1 MAKKGGLKELLVQQC
16 DKILVLVSAVVL
28 LVSLGYL
35 TQASLVRRQDE
46 AAYQSELGRKRET
59 KVIVPIEMAK
69 FEAARKMIEAPA
81 GQKIDPP
88 VSGSAGLFA
97 PERRVSCINPD
108 CRYPIP
114 WNAKKCVF
122 CGTEQPVLK
131 GEDPKYST
139 ARDGVPDSWK
149 KKYGLGVADADLAS
163 KDLDGDGFTVLQ
175 EYLAGTDPN
184 DAKSHPD
191 IVAHLRVKEVKERK
205 LPFIFTAV
213 NTMPDNRRQYV
224 FNEGGQY
231 PRTHWVK
238 EDEEIGKTGF
248 KAGKF
253 TEKFEERVVHA
264 ARMKV
269 DLSTVEVVRT
279 VDGRKA
285 TLQIKDMQPASID
298 QEAVLVLAVDPN
310 WVQAVFAG
318 MVFEV
323 RGEKYKVEQITRENQ
338 VVISR
343 VSDGKRTTVIGQ

>member
-1 MAKKGGLKELLVQQC
+1 VAKKGGLKELLVQQC
-16 DKILVLVSAVVL
+16 DKILVLVSAVIL

-35 TQASLVRRQDE
+35 TQASMVRKQDE

-59 KVIVPIEMAK
+59 KVIVPLEMTR
-69 FEAARKMIEAPA
+69 FETAQKMIEAPA

-88 VSGSAGLFA
+88 VPGSAGLFA

-108 CRYPIP
+108 CRYPIA
-114 WNAKKCVF
+114 WNSKKCVF

-139 ARDGVPDSWK
+139 ARDMVPDAWK
-149 KKYGLGVADADLAS
+149 KKYNLSITDTELAA

-175 EYLAGTDPN
+175 EFLAGTDPN
-184 DAKSHPD
+184 DVKSHPD

-213 NTMPDNRRQYV
+213 NTMPDNRRQYI

-238 EDEEIGKTGF
+238 EGEEIGKTGF
-248 KAGKF
+248 KAGKLA
-253 TEKFEERVVHA
+253 EKFEERVVNG
-264 ARMKV
+264 ARMKI
-269 DLSTVEVVRT
+269 DLSTVEVIRT
-279 VDGRKA
+279 IDGRKA
-285 TLQIKDMQPASID
+285 TLLIKDMQPASID
-298 QEAVLVLAVDPN
+298 QEAILVLAVDPN
-310 WVQAVFAG
+310 WSQAVFVG

-343 VSDGKRTTVIGQ
+343 ISDGKQTTVIGQ